1 MPKRDHSSTPK
12 DTITM
17 LVEDHEE
24 VQKLFEEFEK
34 IKDDKAAK
42 QDLVDTVCTE
52 LIIHTQLEEEIF
64 YPAVHEAIE
73 DDDLMNEAEVEHNST
88 KQLIN
93 DLLDMQPDDELYDAT
108 FTVLGEG
115 INRHIAEEQEAMF
128 PKVKKAKLDLEVL
141 GEEMLRR
148 KQELQA
154 EMGMED
160 EEEVEEP
167 QNSGKKSR

>member
-1 MPKRDHSSTPK
+1 MPKRNHSSIPE
-12 DTITM
+12 DAITM
-17 LVEDHEE
+17 LVEDHEK

-34 IKDDKAAK
+34 IKDDEAAK
-42 QDLVDTVCTE
+42 QDLVDTVCAE
-52 LIIHTQLEEEIF
+52 LTIHTQLEEEIF
-64 YPAVHEAIE
+64 YPAVREAI
-73 DDDLMNEAEVEHNST
+73 DDEDLMNEAEVEHNNA

-115 INRHIAEEQEAMF
+115 INHHIAEEQEAMF
-128 PKVKKAKLDLEVL
+128 PKVKKAKLDLETL
-141 GEEMLRR
+141 GEEMLQR

>member
-1 MPKRDHSSTPK
+1 
-12 DTITM
+12 
-17 LVEDHEE
+17 
-24 VQKLFEEFEK
+24 
-34 IKDDKAAK
+34 
-42 QDLVDTVCTE
+42 
-52 LIIHTQLEEEIF
+52 
-64 YPAVHEAIE
+64 
-73 DDDLMNEAEVEHNST
+73 MNEAEVEHNNA

-128 PKVKKAKLDLEVL
+128 PKVKKAKPDLEAL
-141 GEEMLRR
+141 GEEMLQR

-160 EEEVEEP
+160 EEVEEP